1 MTLMSALSAAV
12 SGLRTTQAGIANVS
26 QNIANADSAGYVK
39 RRLQPVEQVAGDRS
53 AGVRSGEVQRVLDR
67 AVQRQLWQET
77 SGAGYTGLR
86 AGMSGALERLYGPPG
101 SPSALD
107 TLLNQFSSAVGSLN
121 DDPASTTAR
130 ATVIDAGRTL
140 AARINTIGQGV
151 QTLRTEAEGRIATMV
166 DEANTLLSS
175 IERVNTAILAGGAS
189 APLADERDR
198 LIGELSGLI
207 DIRVQQAQSGSV
219 TVLTGSGQTLFD
231 GVRALRLGFDAR
243 STLSPQTRYDTTPPS
258 VGVLTLV
265 SPSGQQ
271 TDLVASGA
279 IRSGAIAAAI
289 EMRDETLVRAQRQ
302 LDELAAGLARGMS
315 ETPIDAVESGGAR
328 VLSSRPPAAANT
340 VSFPVALDLLVG
352 GVATRIDAPDAATL
366 TGAVAALGGG
376 ASYDAGTRTLT
387 LPATAT
393 FVGASNPGMAGGP
406 GFDFFTDTAT
416 PYTGAGDQ
424 LTGFAQRIRVGATIT
439 PASLQLGPLAGD
451 PARAQQMRD
460 ALERQQ
466 PVSAAAGLSGNAA
479 FAGSVGDIVRRTV
492 EVQGA
497 DAATSARLD
506 EGQRVALAAVEG
518 RFAETSGVSI
528 DEEMAQLVQLQTAY
542 GANARV
548 MSAVREMMDVL
559 LRI

>member
-1 MTLMSALSAAV
+1 MTLMTALSAAV

-26 QNIANADSAGYVK
+26 QNIANADSAGYTK

-67 AVQRQLWQET
+67 AVQRQLWQEN

-107 TLLNQFSSAVGSLN
+107 TLLNQFSAAVGSLN

-130 ATVIDAGRTL
+130 STVIDAGGTL
-140 AARINTIGQGV
+140 ASRINTIGQGV
-151 QTLRTEAEGRIATMV
+151 QALRTEAEGRIATMV
-166 DEANTLLSS
+166 DEANGLLAS
-175 IERVNTAILAGGAS
+175 IERVNTAILSSGPT

-207 DIRVQQAQSGSV
+207 DIQVQQAQSGSV
-219 TVLTGSGQTLFD
+219 SVLTGAGQTLFD
-231 GVRALRLGFDAR
+231 GVRALTLRFDAR

-265 SPSGQQ
+265 SPSGQE
-271 TDLVASGA
+271 TDLVAAGA
-279 IRSGAIAAAI
+279 IRSGAISAAI

-315 ETPIDAVESGGAR
+315 ETPIDTAPGAGGSLI
-328 VLSSRPPAAANT
+328 LSSRPPAAPGT
-340 VSFPVALDLLVG
+340 VTFPVALDVLSG
-352 GVATRIDAPDAATL
+352 GVAMRIEAANDGDLNT
-366 TGAVAALGGG
+366 AVAALGAGG
-376 ASYDAGTRTLT
+376 GYAGGTLT
-387 LPATAT
+387 LPATAS
-393 FVGASNPGMAGGP
+393 FVGASNPNMASGP
-406 GFDFFTDTAT
+406 GFHFFTDATA
-416 PYTGAGDQ
+416 PYDGAGDQ

-439 PASLQLGPLAGD
+439 PASLQHVPLAGD

-466 PVSAAAGLSGNAA
+466 PVTAAAGLSGNAA

-497 DAATSARLD
+497 DAAMSARLD

-518 RFAETSGVSI
+518 RFSETSGVSI